1 MKKLLFLLFGAILL
15 ASCTSTPIQGEKQDS
30 TYVYTNKSEIEVL
43 HHTSFETVIT
53 FTYKTSDNIKYRVF
67 LYDGVESGALFV
79 INETKENLEIEKLR
93 KQ

>member
-1 MKKLLFLLFGAILL
+1 MKKVLFLLFGAILL
-15 ASCTSTPIQGEKQDS
+15 ASCTSTPIQGEKPETAY
-30 TYVYTNKSEIEVL
+30 TYSNKSAIEVL
-43 HHTSFETVIT
+43 HHTSFETVTT
-53 FTYKTSDNIKYRVF
+53 FTYKTSDDIKYRVF